1 MDGKFQERKLGGV
14 KAAIFVCG
22 MQVLENMAFMSNV
35 VSLVTYFSGFMNFN
49 LTKSANT
56 LTNYVGT
63 AFLLALLGG
72 FLSDT
77 YLSRFKTCLLFGCV
91 EMVRSYLYT
100 YSNKKLKFNF
110 YSCFFLGYLVL
121 SMQAHFDVLK
131 PTPCGGLAIFDSSKC
146 DAASSGQLAMLYSGL
161 YLVALGSSGIKAS
174 LPSLG
179 ADQFDERDTKTVS
192 SFFNWFVF
200 SLTFGSVM
208 GLTFVV
214 WVSTNKGWAWA
225 FGICATALFFG
236 VIVVFLGKR
245 FYIINVPN
253 RRGPVVRILQVLV
266 ASGKNWKLPVPAP
279 DEKLH
284 ELEDKE
290 AAEETEILKRTYQL
304 RFLDRAAIQK
314 SPSDATSDWRLCTVT
329 QVEETKIII
338 RMLPIILSTIFMNTC
353 LAQLMTFSVQQGLTM
368 DPDLFGFRVPAASLP
383 VIPFLFVI
391 PLVPLYD
398 QVLVPFARK
407 FTGIPTGITYLQRIG
422 VGLVLSIISMSI
434 AGVVETRR
442 KNVAIDH
449 NMVDSMSP
457 LPMTVFWLAFQYAI
471 FGAADMF
478 TLVGLMEFFY
488 AESSVGMKSLGTAIS
503 WCSLAFGYY
512 LSSVVVNVVNKVSG
526 GWLASNNLNRDQL
539 NYFYWLLA
547 AVSVL
552 NFGFYLVCSSWYRYK
567 EVEVK
572 KADENDE
579 L

>member
-1 MDGKFQERKLGGV
+1 MDGNFQERKLGGL

-22 MQVLENMAFMSNV
+22 MQALENMAFMSNA
-35 VSLVTYFSGFMNFN
+35 VSLVTYFSGHMNFN

-56 LTNYVGT
+56 LTNYMGT
-63 AFLLALLGG
+63 AFLLSLLAG
-72 FLSDT
+72 FISDT
-77 YLSRFKTCLLFGCV
+77 YLNKFKTCILFGLV
-91 EMVRSYLYT
+91 ELVGYVT
-100 YSNKKLKFNF
+100 
-110 YSCFFLGYLVL
+110 LGL
-121 SMQAHFDVLK
+121 QAHFDVLK
-131 PTPCGGLAIFDSSKC
+131 PTPCGGLAITDSSKC
-146 DAASSGQLAMLYSGL
+146 EAASSGQLAILYSGL
-161 YLVALGSSGIKAS
+161 YLVALGASGIRAS
-174 LPSLG
+174 VPSLG
-179 ADQFDERDTKTVS
+179 ADQFDERDPKSLST
-192 SFFNWFVF
+192 FFNWFVF
-200 SLTFGSVM
+200 SLTIGSAT

-214 WVSTNKGWAWA
+214 WVSTNKGWDWA
-225 FGICATALFFG
+225 FGICTIALLVG
-236 VIVVFLGKR
+236 VIFVFSGKR
-245 FYIINVPN
+245 FYKIKVPEG
-253 RRGPVVRILQVLV
+253 RGPVIRILQVLL
-266 ASGKNWKLPVPAP
+266 AAGRKWKLPAVAP

-284 ELEDKE
+284 EVEDEE
-290 AAEETEILKRTYQL
+290 AAEETEVLKRTPDL
-304 RFLDRAAIQK
+304 RFLDRAAIHK
-314 SPSDATSDWRLCTVT
+314 TPSDLRSPWRLCTVT

-368 DPDLFGFRVPAASLP
+368 DPDLLGFRVPAASLP
-383 VIPFLFVI
+383 VIPFLFII

-398 QVLVPFARK
+398 RVLVPFARK
-407 FTGIPTGITYLQRIG
+407 FTGIPTGITLLQRIG

-442 KNVAIDH
+442 KNVAIQH
-449 NMVDSMSP
+449 NMVDSMAP
-457 LPMTVFWLAFQYAI
+457 LPMSVFWLAFQYAI

-503 WCSLAFGYY
+503 WCSLGFGYY
-512 LSSVVVNVVNKVSG
+512 LSSVVVDVVNKASG

-547 AVSVL
+547 ALSVFNL
-552 NFGFYLVCSSWYRYK
+552 GFYLLCSSWYRYK